1 MFYKLRSRPDKLNP
15 NYIKVAE
22 DFWYDIN
29 NPIPITDLS
38 KIELEIS
45 ERKTRD
51 NKSMDWE
58 EYRTYS
64 KKRKKEVI
72 EANLDKNSIV
82 IDVGFGKGGDIERY
96 MTHGITNII
105 GIEPDKKN
113 IAAYRERYKGKF
125 TIVSSPEGP
134 DVYNLKIKGRNVE
147 ILLINDSASNK
158 SIIPIIKDYLKDKEV
173 RPVAVC
179 MFFSLTYF
187 FGPDDS
193 FVNLIN
199 IMMEF
204 NPRKILGA
212 VMDGERTKN
221 FIHNFTWNQEKC
233 GFKLK
238 LNKDNTI
245 DIEIKDSETVTGH
258 KEFLT
263 DFSRLNEFLRYYNFK
278 LNNRTFYNL
287 NLGETNLLT
296 YFSGLNYTFVFDAST
311 EIDIYLN
318 TLLQNIVRYNDNLA
332 IRLDASYLYNCIMG
346 QSKMFDF
353 ETLNN
358 KVLNGIFSNQLVNY
372 EKINKNKERK
382 STLDIERFFNLTGR
396 VNNSFILTYEVP
408 MDITLKNII
417 FYNNENSKFKI
428 TNIMYDYYH
437 NKEENDAYRIFEII
451 KSSLP
456 ITREYSIVEYNIG
469 TGNYTMKFVELFK
482 NIICVDSLRINIEL
496 TRYNVELWYKRPIQN
511 IPVKFIEKSKEYNI
525 NDILDLSS
533 GSKNVLFVNYILNI
547 YKEPSLGDIK
557 KIKNID
563 TIIILSENNIF
574 NLVEY
579 FKNFNFYKLANSY
592 LYVIHVEPMVKELIR
607 NNIIEEIIELKEYKE
622 GEQIFEGGFEESKVE
637 ENEPKIFSKGD
648 YVLYIGNNDK
658 LFDEFGVDFLVG
670 KIVSDKPDIY
680 GGYDVKIKDS
690 GTSTPL
696 AFDSN
701 NIILINEDQYKNP
714 EIYDDIVMLYKRKPI
729 VKVDFKNYDIDDLLT
744 ELQKS

>member
-1 MFYKLRSRPDKLNP
+1 MEVNP
-15 NYIKVAE
+15 K
-22 DFWYDIN
+22 
-29 NPIPITDLS
+29 
-38 KIELEIS
+38 
-45 ERKTRD
+45 
-51 NKSMDWE
+51 
-58 EYRTYS
+58 
-64 KKRKKEVI
+64 
-72 EANLDKNSIV
+72 
-82 IDVGFGKGGDIERY
+82 
-96 MTHGITNII
+96 
-105 GIEPDKKN
+105 
-113 IAAYRERYKGKF
+113 
-125 TIVSSPEGP
+125 
-134 DVYNLKIKGRNVE
+134 
-147 ILLINDSASNK
+147 
-158 SIIPIIKDYLKDKEV
+158 
-173 RPVAVC
+173 
-179 MFFSLTYF
+179 
-187 FGPDDS
+187 
-193 FVNLIN
+193 
-199 IMMEF
+199 
-204 NPRKILGA
+204 KILVA
-212 VMDGERTKN
+212 VMDGDKTKEFLNN
-221 FIHNFTWNQEKC
+221 FKWNEEKC
-233 GFKLK
+233 GLK
-238 LNKDNTI
+238 LRLTKDNSI
-245 DIEIKDSETVTGH
+245 YIKIEDSATVRRGH
-258 KEFLT
+258 EEYLT
-263 DFSRLNEFLRYYNFK
+263 DFSRFNKFLTYYNFK

-318 TLLQNIVRYNDNLA
+318 TLLQNIVRYNDNLG

-382 STLDIERFFNLTGR
+382 STLDIKRFYNLTGKE
-396 VNNSFILTYEVP
+396 NNSFILTYEVP

-496 TRYNVELWYKRPIQN
+496 TRYNVELWYKKRIQN

-592 LYVIHVEPMVKELIR
+592 LYVINVEPMVKELIR
-607 NNIIEEIIELKEYKE
+607 NNTIEEIIEYKE
-622 GEQIFEGGFEESKVE
+622 GEEIFEGGIEESKVE

-680 GGYDVKIKDS
+680 GRYDVKIKDS
-690 GTSTPL
+690 DTSTPL

-729 VKVDFKNYDIDDLLT
+729 VKVDFKNYDIDDL
-744 ELQKS
+744 